1 MSYTIQPIENGGV
14 TSAKGFKAAG
24 ASAGIKAS
32 GKLDVGILASQVRCP
47 AAGVFT
53 TNQLKGASLLITKEH
68 LSDGYGQVIFAN
80 SGCANACTGERGF
93 LDARE
98 IARHLARKLNIAATD
113 VLPNSTGVIG
123 VYLPLPKI
131 REAVDRAL
139 PQLGE
144 EGGMEMAKAIMTTD
158 TVPKSTARKVTAGG
172 HQFTVGGCAKGAG
185 MIQPMMATMFSFIT
199 TDARISPP
207 NLSIFLKNAV
217 ERSFNRLTIDGDTSC
232 CDTVLLLANGL
243 SSGVE
248 IAPDSGPA
256 GEAFQEALNDL
267 CRDLAMQLA
276 RDGEGVTKAVA
287 IQVRGA
293 RTREDAVHIAR
304 AIANS
309 PLVKTAIH
317 GGDPNWG
324 RILTAAGYSGCAFDV
339 NRVDLWI
346 GPIQMMHHGEP
357 APFDEAEAH
366 DLMKNTDYEIVVD
379 LRQGEESDFYITTDL
394 SKEYIDI
401 NADYRHRT

>member
-1 MSYTIQPIENGGV
+1 MSYTIQRIENGGA

-24 ASAGIKAS
+24 ASAGIKTG
-32 GKLDVGILASQVRCP
+32 GKLDIGILASQVRCP
-47 AAGVFT
+47 TAGVFT

-68 LSDGYGQVIFAN
+68 LSDGYGQVVFVN

-113 VLPNSTGVIG
+113 VLPSSTGVIG
-123 VYLPLPKI
+123 VYLPLPNI
-131 REAVDRAL
+131 REAIDRAL
-139 PQLGE
+139 PHLRE
-144 EGGMEMAKAIMTTD
+144 DGGLEMAQAIMTTD
-158 TVPKSTARKVTAGG
+158 TVPKSTARKVTVDG
-172 HQFTVGGCAKGAG
+172 HQFILGGCAKGAG
-185 MIQPMMATMFSFIT
+185 MIQPMMATMLSYIT
-199 TDARISPP
+199 TDARISPQ

-217 ERSFNRLTIDGDTSC
+217 DRSFNRLTIDGDTSC
-232 CDTVLLLANGL
+232 CDTVLLMANGL
-243 SSGVE
+243 SSSVE
-248 IAPDSGPA
+248 IAPDGGPA

-267 CRDLAMQLA
+267 CRDLAMRLA
-276 RDGEGVTKAVA
+276 RDGEGVTKAVT
-287 IQVRGA
+287 IQVRGT
-293 RTREDAVHIAR
+293 RTRDDAIRIAR

-317 GGDPNWG
+317 GCDPNWG
-324 RILTAAGYSGCAFDV
+324 RILTAAGYSGVAFDV

-346 GPIQMMHHGEP
+346 GRIQMMHHGEP
-357 APFDEAEAH
+357 ARFDEAEVH

-379 LRQGEESDFYITTDL
+379 LHQGEEGDFYITTDL